1 MINIK
6 NYKHFF
12 ALIFS
17 VFLFSTNINAQIT
30 VQNTLTPEQIVQNVL
45 LGSGITV
52 SNITINGSTL
62 NAKSV
67 SQQVGTFTKGTSTF
81 PIDNGVIISTG
92 RVLNV
97 PGNSSAQSSS
107 SIVTSYTD
115 TDPDLA
121 SIAGTSINDAL
132 VLEFDFLP
140 SGDSLSFNYC
150 FGSEEYPNYV
160 NSINDV
166 FGFFISGPGFSGAYS
181 NSAEN
186 IALLPS
192 STTPVTINNVNN
204 GSANSGP
211 CTNCAYYIDNTG
223 NVYGSSVTFNGMT
236 TILTAVS
243 NLVCGQ
249 TYHIK
254 IAIGDAVDAIYDS
267 GVFLQAQSFSSNQLT
282 LNSESDFKGTFVD
295 TLVQEGCT
303 STRVQLIRP
312 TSANGTQETYH
323 FDVTGTADASDFAPF
338 ADSVVFN
345 IGQDTAFI
353 LLDPISDAITEGQEW
368 IQFKYINLTGC
379 GSSSGDSIRIYV
391 TDQYNLTYT
400 LEDTTK
406 ITCSNI
412 NPNIEVL
419 NLDNSVPPFVFLW
432 ENTSNLNPTTF
443 TNSGI
448 NNDSTYFNVSITDGC
463 GWQYSDSILIINEF
477 DTTKFTFNTNDTLIN
492 TCPMNSLSSTMV
504 PANNNNG
511 PYIYNWSHGDGTANV
526 SNLVNNGLN
535 QSIITYYATITNAC
549 GISYSDSIKIYNEFD
564 TTHFT
569 ILPNDTIINTCPTNA
584 LSADIITSNI
594 NNSPYDFSWSNGE
607 TTSSVT
613 NLSNAGNDGSVVT
626 YYVSLTNA
634 CGITSND
641 SVKIINQFTPP
652 SINLSPGNS
661 IIIPCLFDSTMVTA
675 QTTGGTKP
683 YTYTWSTGKT
693 GSDSTLYLVDQNG
706 INNQTYNYSVDVL
719 DACGRTSS
727 VSGSFQIVKT
737 LAISTNQTPTSNCV
751 NDGTANVSVIGETGN
766 SSYEWSLS
774 SNFTNPIS
782 QTSSINNVGSNWY
795 YVNVTDDVCNSIDS
809 IFIAEKPSVK
819 ANINTTNLI
828 GTSPITFNFSNT
840 SENSTNYSWDFG
852 NGETKTSTDLTDQ
865 SSYYANS
872 GIYTIYLTAINGP
885 CSDIDSITIQ
895 LFDQPIVMNVP
906 NVLTPNNDGIN
917 DTYFIDILYAAEVEL
932 IITNRWGQVIFN
944 QTSANPIW
952 DGKTEN
958 GDIALPGTYFYSF
971 KATALNGVEI
981 DGTGF
986 LQLITE

>member
-1 MINIK
+1 MIKIRI
-6 NYKHFF
+6 YKHFYK
-12 ALIFS
+12 LIFS
-17 VFLFSTNINAQIT
+17 VFLFSPNINAQIT

-92 RVLNV
+92 RVLDV

-107 SIVTSYTD
+107 NIVTSYTD

-121 SIAGTSINDAL
+121 SISGTSINDAL

-160 NSINDV
+160 DQINDV
-166 FGFFISGPGFSGAYS
+166 FGFFISGPGFSGAYF

-204 GSANSGP
+204 GDANSGP

-267 GVFLQAQSFSSNQLT
+267 GVFLQAQSFSSNQLI
-282 LNSESDFKGTFVD
+282 LKSESDFKGTFVD

-303 STRVQLIRP
+303 STLVQLIRP

-345 IGQDTAFI
+345 IGQDTALI

-406 ITCSNI
+406 ITCSTI
-412 NPNIEVL
+412 NPNIEIL

-477 DTTKFTFNTNDTLIN
+477 DTT
-492 TCPMNSLSSTMV
+492 
-504 PANNNNG
+504 
-511 PYIYNWSHGDGTANV
+511 
-526 SNLVNNGLN
+526 
-535 QSIITYYATITNAC
+535 
-549 GISYSDSIKIYNEFD
+549 
-564 TTHFT
+564 HFT
-569 ILPNDTIINTCPTNA
+569 ILPNDTIINTCPTNI
-584 LSADIITSNI
+584 LSADIITSNM
-594 NNSPYDFSWSNGE
+594 NNSPFDYLWSNGE
-607 TTSSVT
+607 TSSSVT
-613 NLSNAGNDGSVVT
+613 NLSNAGIDGSVVT

-641 SVKIINQFTPP
+641 SIKIINQFAPP
-652 SINLSPGNS
+652 SINLSPGSS

-683 YTYTWSTGKT
+683 YTYTWSDGQTGT
-693 GSDSTLYLVDQNG
+693 DSTNYLVDVSG
-706 INNQTYNYSVDVL
+706 INNQTYNYTVDVL
-719 DACGRTSS
+719 DACGRTNS

-819 ANINTTNLI
+819 ANINTSNLI

-852 NGETKTSTDLTDQ
+852 NGDTKTSTDLTDQ

-917 DTYFIDILYAAEVEL
+917 DTYFIEILYADEVEL
-932 IITNRWGQVIFN
+932 IITNRWGQVVFN
-944 QTSANPIW
+944 KTSANPIW

-958 GDIALPGTYFYSF
+958 GDVALPGTYFYSF